1 MPLAEIII
9 LDALAYA
16 NDSCFLSKSKVTKII
31 INFHWNINI
40 KVLTMI
46 FTQTLCNINDILKN
60 LP

>member
-9 LDALAYA
+9 LDALVYA

-40 KVLTMI
+40 KVLTI